1 MAQGV
6 GGRLG
11 LVSGVNHWLLYDTNN
26 NIAVYGGSD
35 GVVALVDTT
44 LKLLN
49 RQQTGNGAASA
60 DERRAKQEN
69 NIRSRASLVI
79 NVFAFFLAVN
89 TWYTGHLS
97 NIVLNNTIVASD
109 VWAFYQAKSIK
120 QTQYEIASAHEHD
133 PALKKRYDDTI
144 ARYESDP
151 NSGEGKRELMAKART
166 LEADRDVAKRRAP
179 WIGYAGTAYQL
190 AIVLLSASILSLNPA
205 MFWGSFAVAG
215 AGLVL
220 SLQGVMLLF

>member
-1 MAQGV
+1 M
-6 GGRLG
+6 
-11 LVSGVNHWLLYDTNN
+11 
-26 NIAVYGGSD
+26 
-35 GVVALVDTT
+35 ALVDTT

-49 RQQTGNGAASA
+49 RQQTAEGATPA
-60 DERRAKQEN
+60 DEHRAKQEA

-89 TWYTGHLS
+89 TWYTGNLS

-120 QTQYEIASAHEHD
+120 QTQYEIAAAHEAD
-133 PALKKRYDDTI
+133 PALKKRYDDII

-151 NSGEGKRELMAKART
+151 ASGEGKRELMAKARK
-166 LEADRDVAKRRAP
+166 LESDRDVAKRRAP

-190 AIVLLSASILSLNPA
+190 AIVLLSASILSLKPA
-205 MFWGSFAVAG
+205 MFWGSFVVAG
-215 AGLVL
+215 AGLIL
-220 SLQGVMLLF
+220 SLQGVLMIF